1 MSGTWCPAPSYV
13 SGEEWSTGDIGK
25 VDVGKPQP
33 HISYFRAFGTTDVA
47 LGRAD
52 FSHREKGWLEA
63 TREEMR
69 AADKL
74 QGMR

>member
-1 MSGTWCPAPSYV
+1 M
-13 SGEEWSTGDIGK
+13 
-25 VDVGKPQP
+25 DVKKPQA
-33 HISYFRAFGTTDVA
+33 HISYLHAFGTTDVA

-63 TREEMR
+63 VREEIR